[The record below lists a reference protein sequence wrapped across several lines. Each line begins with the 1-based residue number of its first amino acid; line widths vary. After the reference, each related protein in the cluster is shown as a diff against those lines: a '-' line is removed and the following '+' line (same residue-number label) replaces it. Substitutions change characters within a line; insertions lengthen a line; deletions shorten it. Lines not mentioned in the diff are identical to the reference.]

1 MVVATTMMEEDMVG
15 QMVEMGMVAAMEE
28 VAMEVAM
35 EEVAMVLVGMALVV
49 VEVGGWVTCANSIDR
64 VPAAMAPNAASCISE
79 DERTCSRRRRGTY
92 IKSVKSTVK
101 SVQSVN

>member
-28 VAMEVAM
+28 VAM
-35 EEVAMVLVGMALVV
+35 VLVGMALVV
-49 VEVGGWVTCANSIDR
+49 VEVGGWATCANSIDK
-64 VPAAMAPNAASCISE
+64 VPAVMAPNAASCISE
-79 DERTCSRRRRGTY
+79 EDERLAPEEEK
-92 IKSVKSTVK
+92 IEVHQVK

>member
-1 MVVATTMMEEDMVG
+1 MVVATTMMEEDMVVR
-15 QMVEMGMVAAMEE
+15 QMVEVGMVVGM
-28 VAMEVAM
+28 VVAM
-35 EEVAMVLVGMALVV
+35 EEVAMVVEGMALV